1 MVLEEMPA
9 VIPQRKRKP
18 VRGMQ
23 EEGADCSGYTGASQA
38 ADHAGEPE
46 GPGDHAEPR
55 EPDGAV

>member
-1 MVLEEMPA
+1 
-9 VIPQRKRKP
+9 
-18 VRGMQ
+18 MQ

-46 GPGDHAEPR
+46 GPGDHAEPC

>member
-9 VIPQRKRKP
+9 VLLERKRKP
-18 VRGMQ
+18 LRGLQ
-23 EEGADCSGYTGASQA
+23 EEGTDRSGNTGASQA

-46 GPGDHAEPR
+46 GPGDHAEPC

>member
-9 VIPQRKRKP
+9 VIPERQRQFM
-18 VRGMQ
+18 RGMQ
-23 EEGADCSGYTGASQA
+23 EEGADRSGYTGASQT

-46 GPGDHAEPR
+46 GPGDHAEPC